1 MDERENEDRM
11 VKDRVG
17 LTIMFRRGDWWRG
30 EAETWGLGRDG
41 AALCSSTQRWSLV
54 RPLQGE
60 LPSDRP
66 PSPGS

>member
-1 MDERENEDRM
+1 MAWDVELMDERENEDRM

-17 LTIMFRRGDWWRG
+17 LTIMFGRGDWWRG

-41 AALCSSTQRWSLV
+41 AALCS
-54 RPLQGE
+54 PLQGE